1 MTRSFGLVLFLVAL
15 AIGGY
20 LFMQQSKTEGPT
32 SQAVQQDEQQANSAV
47 AGTNFQA
54 ADSSLGAY
62 YATNGTY
69 VGATI
74 DGSFGIQ
81 LVQAGQTSYC
91 LQSVQGTSVEHETGP
106 GGSAQPGACA

>member
-1 MTRSFGLVLFLVAL
+1 MTRTFALVLLLVSL

-20 LFMQQSKTEGPT
+20 LFMQQSKTEGPS
-32 SQAVQQDEQQANSAV
+32 SQAVQQDEQQANAAV

-74 DGSFGIQ
+74 DGSFGVQ
-81 LVQAGQTSYC
+81 LVTATQSAYC
-91 LQSVQGTSVEHETGP
+91 LQSVQGTSVEHEAGP
-106 GGSAQPGACA
+106 GGSAQPGPCT